1 MKPPDRP
8 TPGRT
13 DRILGVMGGMLRAC
27 AVPGQE
33 GGYMAT
39 MATQGVPESLRGRD
53 RIVFGNIQQI
63 YEWHRDYF
71 LQELQLCLKDP
82 DWLAQLFIK
91 HERRLHMYVVYCQ
104 NKPKSEHVVSEFGD
118 SYFEEL
124 RQQLGHRLQLND
136 LLIKPVQR
144 IMKYQLLLKDFLK
157 YYSRAGMDT
166 EELEQAVEVMCF
178 VPKRCDDMM
187 SLGRLRGFE
196 GKLTAQGKLL
206 GQDTFLVTEPEAGGL
221 LSSRGRE
228 RRVFLF
234 EQIVIFSEALG
245 GGGRGGT
252 QPAYVYKNSIK
263 ELFGGAEEPELPAE
277 PCSPWLCRLWRR
289 RACSCSGLG
298 AWHVLQARLPPLR
311 WLPHYRWRAWLLGDA
326 VAGVTVGIVHVPQG
340 MAFALLTSVPPVF
353 GLYTS
358 FFPVLIYSLLG
369 TGRHLSTGCTNA
381 NLCVW
386 PMAAGTFA
394 VLSLMT
400 GSVVE
405 RLVPDPLAG
414 NLSGIEREQLEARRV
429 GAAAAVAFGSG
440 ALMLVMFALQLGV
453 LSTFLSEPVVKALTS
468 GAAVH
473 VLVSQLPS
481 LFGLSLPRQIG
492 CFSLFKTLA
501 AVFMALARSSPAEL
515 TISALS
521 LALLVPVKE
530 LNVRFRDRLPTPI
543 PGEVVMVLLASVLCF
558 TSSLD
563 TRYNVQ
569 VVGLLPGGF
578 PQPLFPTLDE
588 LPRILADSLPIALV
602 TFAVS
607 TSLASIYADK
617 YSYTI
622 DPNQELLAHG
632 VSNLVS
638 SLFSCFPNSATLATT
653 SLLVDAGGNTQ
664 LAGLFSCII
673 VLSVLLWLGP
683 FFYYLPKAVLAC
695 INISSMRQMFFQ
707 IQELPQLWHISRV
720 DFTVWMVT
728 WVAVVTLNVDLGLAV
743 GVVVSMMTVV
753 CRTQSPQSW
762 VVYLTKVRR
771 DDDEGDLVVNHR
783 GVWVLLPPSLLGVE
797 PIRVAV
803 LDFSGIPFADAAGA
817 REVVQ
822 LTRRCQDA
830 GICLLLAQCNAL
842 VLETLTRAGLLD
854 RMTPEQLFVSV
865 QDAAAHALERLLHLR
880 CMIHNHIR
888 AGANA
893 KGTKAIQKEFWDE
906 GGEDTR
912 LG

>member
-1 MKPPDRP
+1 
-8 TPGRT
+8 
-13 DRILGVMGGMLRAC
+13 MLQGAKNKMSGPLVSGTC
-27 AVPGQE
+27 SGQE
-33 GGYMAT
+33 E
-39 MATQGVPESLRGRD
+39 VSD
-53 RIVFGNIQQI
+53 
-63 YEWHRDYF
+63 
-71 LQELQLCLKDP
+71 LKSP
-82 DWLAQLFIK
+82 
-91 HERRLHMYVVYCQ
+91 
-104 NKPKSEHVVSEFGD
+104 
-118 SYFEEL
+118 
-124 RQQLGHRLQLND
+124 
-136 LLIKPVQR
+136 
-144 IMKYQLLLKDFLK
+144 
-157 YYSRAGMDT
+157 
-166 EELEQAVEVMCF
+166 
-178 VPKRCDDMM
+178 
-187 SLGRLRGFE
+187 
-196 GKLTAQGKLL
+196 
-206 GQDTFLVTEPEAGGL
+206 
-221 LSSRGRE
+221 LSSRFRE
-228 RRVFLF
+228 PLTHARF
-234 EQIVIFSEALG
+234 Q
-245 GGGRGGT
+245 
-252 QPAYVYKNSIK
+252 

-369 TGRHLSTGCTNA
+369 TGRHLST
-381 NLCVW
+381 
-386 PMAAGTFA
+386 GTFA

-753 CRTQSPQSW
+753 CRTQRVQCLALGLAEGTELYRPLRESHKLLQVPGLCILSYPSPL
-762 VVYLTKVRR
+762 YFAT
-771 DDDEGDLVVNHR
+771 R
-783 GVWVLLPPSLLGVE
+783 GQFRQILEWHLGLGERSGSPKLGSLPDKGVE

-865 QDAAAHALERLLHLR
+865 QDAAAHALERLKPTGPKI
-880 CMIHNHIR
+880 C
-888 AGANA
+888 
-893 KGTKAIQKEFWDE
+893 TVWV
-906 GGEDTR
+906 
-912 LG
+912 